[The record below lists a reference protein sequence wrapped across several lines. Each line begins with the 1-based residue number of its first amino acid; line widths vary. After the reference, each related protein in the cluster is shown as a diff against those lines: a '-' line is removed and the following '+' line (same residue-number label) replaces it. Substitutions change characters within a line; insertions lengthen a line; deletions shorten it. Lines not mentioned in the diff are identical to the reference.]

1 MNKKWKGRAAL
12 HNIKPYSPGKSIDEV
27 KRELGLETVYK
38 MASNENPLGPSPM
51 AIEAMKGSLHGVHIY
66 PDGSSLKLKEALAA
80 KLGVES
86 GQIIVGNG
94 SDEIIKLLGV
104 SFLSPE
110 DTILMGHPSFSEYDF
125 AGSVMGAT
133 VKKVDLTDQHFD
145 LDRILEEMDSS
156 VKIIALCN
164 PNNPTG
170 AVIGR
175 EELVR
180 FMSKVPDHVIVVLD
194 EAYKEYAGED
204 FYSGI
209 NFIKEGREN
218 VVVLNTFSKIYG
230 LAALRVGYGIAHEH
244 LISWI
249 TRAKEPFNVNAL
261 AQIGAQAALADED
274 HVARSVALNEEGKQ
288 YLVEEF
294 DKRGFISY
302 PTGAN
307 FIWADI
313 RLDSQEIFE
322 GLLRKGVVIRPGSVF
337 GAPSFIRVTIDKPEV
352 NRYFIEM
359 LDEVIKER

>member
-1 MNKKWKGRAAL
+1 MSRKWKGRAAL

-38 MASNENPLGPSPM
+38 MASNENPLGPSPKAIAAM
-51 AIEAMKGSLHGVHIY
+51 AEGLHGVHIY
-66 PDGSSLKLKEALAA
+66 PDGSSLKLKQAIAA

-104 SFLSPE
+104 SFLTPE
-110 DTILMGHPSFSEYDF
+110 DTIIMGHPSFSEYDF
-125 AGSVMGAT
+125 AGSVMGAN
-133 VKKVDLTDQHFD
+133 VRKVDLVDQHFD
-145 LDRILEEMDSS
+145 LDAVLEAVDDS

-170 AVIGR
+170 AVLGR
-175 EELVR
+175 DELEA
-180 FMSKVPDHVIVVLD
+180 FMAKVPEHVVVVLD

-209 NFIKEGREN
+209 NLIREGREN
-218 VVVLNTFSKIYG
+218 VIVLNTFSKIYG

-261 AQIGAQAALADED
+261 AQIGAEAALGDEE
-274 HVARSVALNEEGKQ
+274 HVRRSVELNEEGMAF
-288 YLVEEF
+288 LEAEF
-294 DKRGFISY
+294 ARRGFVCY
-302 PTGAN
+302 PSGAN

-313 RLDSQEIFE
+313 KMDSQEIFE

-337 GAPSFIRVTIDKPEV
+337 GAPSFIRVTIDKPDV
-352 NRYFIEM
+352 NRYFVEM
-359 LDEVIKER
+359 LDEVIRER